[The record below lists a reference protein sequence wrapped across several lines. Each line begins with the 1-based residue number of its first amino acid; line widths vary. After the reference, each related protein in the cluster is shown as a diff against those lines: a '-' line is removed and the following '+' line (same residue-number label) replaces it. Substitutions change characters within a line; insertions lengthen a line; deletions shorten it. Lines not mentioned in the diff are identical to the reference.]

1 MQTIEAQAII
11 ENTGDYDDYDVEY
24 ILETYEELMK
34 NVGFEDNRHDKRYI
48 VKFHDICYYTTYD
61 ENEEEEFWGLF
72 DAFCEDQVEWIEDG
86 IREEGTDTDIMLT
99 RMNVGHYQ
107 AFLVDIP
114 EITKDNAIEL
124 AMKIYDEVGYRGKEY
139 VRSYIYMVNMLQDLE
154 DNYMEYW
161 FNFLEGNEYY
171 PQETIDK
178 MKEEYHKDI
187 ERRKATQTLAK

>member
-1 MQTIEAQAII
+1 MQTLEAQAII
-11 ENTGDYDDYDVEY
+11 ENTGDYDDYVVGY

-34 NVGFEDNRHDKRYI
+34 NVGFEDNRDDKRYI
-48 VKFHDICYYTTYD
+48 VKFHDICYYTAYD
-61 ENEEEEFWGLF
+61 ENEEEEFWNLF
-72 DAFCEDQVEWIEDG
+72 DMFCEDTIRNIE
-86 IREEGTDTDIMLT
+86 EELEAEDVDIDIMLT

-154 DNYMEYW
+154 DNYMTYW
-161 FNFLEGNEYY
+161 IEFLRAGEFMSEKA
-171 PQETIDK
+171 I
-178 MKEEYHKDI
+178 KEIEERYKKDQ
-187 ERRKATQTLAK
+187 ERRNK